1 MVVENLGLYCH
12 LPITCSCIPFG
23 NVYGRSCLEKWLGA
37 CGNTSAKV
45 PYMLLCRRDSC
56 YSSFRIISDCRQ
68 SCVHHDNSQLICA
81 CQSFFISGVLSAM
94 LDLNRSILSTSTH
107 QEICLMVVPV
117 CRFLF
122 GPFTCHNSEL
132 P

>member
-1 MVVENLGLYCH
+1 MLRIWHCIVTYPLH
-12 LPITCSCIPFG
+12 TCSCIPCG
-23 NVYGRSCLEKWLGA
+23 HVHGRSCLEKWLGA

-45 PYMLLCRRDSC
+45 PYILLCRRHSC
-56 YSSFRIISDCRQ
+56 YSSFQIILDCCQ

-81 CQSFFISGVLSAM
+81 CQSFFISCILSAV
-94 LDLNRSILSTSTH
+94 LYLNILLTSTY

-122 GPFTCHNSEL
+122 GPLYSN
-132 P
+132 